1 MKHNNHISKI
11 IIAGII
17 LLVSSL
23 SYAQTASSSYFLDG
37 SFTRYQLNPALT
49 PERGYLAFPVL
60 SNFQFE
66 TYSSVGLSNFIYE
79 SKSDPSRLT
88 TFMSSEVNK
97 DDFLNALPSVS
108 KIKFGMDMDLFSL
121 GFYGFKGMNTL
132 NVKLRNSENINLP
145 KELFSFMK
153 ASLSD
158 GDYLIEDINI
168 NSYTYFEMALGHSH
182 KIKDNL
188 TIGARLKLL
197 VGGYYMDANVDR
209 INAKISG
216 DSWRVNANATAK
228 IAAPGSIK
236 PIYKT
241 GTEKEIDDFDYDF
254 DGIKNFGF
262 AVDLGAVYDMSELVE
277 GLQLSAS
284 LTDLGLINW
293 NMLTAATNNQ
303 EDVVFNGFSD
313 YDVTGDEE
321 DPTLDN
327 LEEDFK
333 NLVKVYD
340 QGTEKEK
347 VKLDATFRFGAE
359 YTMPFAHWI
368 SVGELITVRSGI
380 NEFSE
385 ARSSLILAPSKWFDM
400 TGNVAFSSYGTAYG
414 FMINLHP
421 AGLNLFLAS
430 DGIRAKVN
438 PQNIPIEDFFAN
450 FVFGINM
457 PIGKRR

>member
-11 IIAGII
+11 IITGII

-23 SYAQTASSSYFLDG
+23 SNAQTASSSYFLDG

-66 TYSSVGLSNFIYE
+66 AYSSVGLSNFLYE
-79 SKSDPSRLT
+79 SKSDPNKLT
-88 TFMSSEVNK
+88 TFMSSEVKK

-121 GFYGFKGMNTL
+121 GFYGFQGMNTL
-132 NVKLRNSENINLP
+132 NVKFRNSININLP

-168 NSYTYFEMALGHSH
+168 NSYTYLEMALGHSH
-182 KIKDNL
+182 KINSNL

-197 VGGYYMDANVDR
+197 VGGYYMDANVDQ
-209 INAKISG
+209 ISAKISG
-216 DSWRVNANATAK
+216 DSWRVNANAIVK
-228 IAAPGSIK
+228 VAAPGLK

-241 GTEKEIDDFDYDF
+241 GTEKEIEDFDYDF
-254 DGIKNFGF
+254 DGFDSYGF
-262 AVDLGAVYDMSELVE
+262 AMDLGAVYDISELVE

-284 LTDLGLINW
+284 LTDLGLISW
-293 NMLTAATNNQ
+293 NMMTAATNNT
-303 EDVVFNGFSD
+303 EDVVFNGFSN

-321 DPTLDN
+321 DPTMDN

-333 NLVKVYD
+333 NLVKIYD
-340 QGTEKEK
+340 QGSKKEK
-347 VKLDATFRFGAE
+347 VKLDATFRLGAE
-359 YTMPFAHWI
+359 YSMFFADWI
-368 SVGELITVRSGI
+368 SVGELFTVRSGI
-380 NEFSE
+380 NKFSE
-385 ARSSLILAPSKWFDM
+385 ARTSLVLAPSKWFDM

-421 AGLNLFLAS
+421 VGFNLFFAS
-430 DGIRAKVN
+430 DCLKAKVN
-438 PQNIPIEDFFAN
+438 PQFIPTED
-450 FVFGINM
+450 VWTSVTFGIIM
-457 PIGKRR
+457 LIGRRR

>member
-11 IIAGII
+11 IITGII
-17 LLVSSL
+17 LLVSYL
-23 SYAQTASSSYFLDG
+23 SNAQTASSSYFLDG

-66 TYSSVGLSNFIYE
+66 AYSSVGLSNFLYE
-79 SKSDPSRLT
+79 SKSDPNKLT

-121 GFYGFKGMNTL
+121 GFYGFQGMNTL
-132 NVKLRNSENINLP
+132 NVKFRNSININLP

-168 NSYTYFEMALGHSH
+168 NSYTYLEMALGHSH
-182 KIKDNL
+182 KINSNL

-197 VGGYYMDANVDR
+197 VGGYYMDANVDQ
-209 INAKISG
+209 ISAKISG
-216 DSWRVNANATAK
+216 DSWRVNANAIVK
-228 IAAPGSIK
+228 VAAPGLK

-241 GTEKEIDDFDYDF
+241 GTEKEIEDFDYDF
-254 DGIKNFGF
+254 DGFDSYGF
-262 AVDLGAVYDMSELVE
+262 AMDLGAVYDISELVE

-284 LTDLGLINW
+284 LTDLGLISW
-293 NMLTAATNNQ
+293 NMMTAATNNT
-303 EDVVFNGFSD
+303 EDVVFNGFSN

-321 DPTLDN
+321 DPTMDN

-333 NLVKVYD
+333 NLVKIYD
-340 QGTEKEK
+340 QGSKKEK
-347 VKLDATFRFGAE
+347 VKLDATFRLGAE
-359 YTMPFAHWI
+359 YSMFFADWI
-368 SVGELITVRSGI
+368 SVGELFTVRSGI
-380 NEFSE
+380 NKFSE
-385 ARSSLILAPSKWFDM
+385 ARTSLVLAPSKWFDM

-421 AGLNLFLAS
+421 VGFNLFFAS
-430 DGIRAKVN
+430 DCLKAKVN
-438 PQNIPIEDFFAN
+438 PQFIPTEEFWTN
-450 FVFGINM
+450 VTFGIIM
-457 PIGKRR
+457 PIGRRR

>member
-11 IIAGII
+11 IITGII

-23 SYAQTASSSYFLDG
+23 SNAQTASSSYFLDG

-60 SNFQFE
+60 CNFQFE
-66 TYSSVGLSNFIYE
+66 AYSSVGLSNFLYE
-79 SKSDPSRLT
+79 SKSDPNKLT
-88 TFMSSEVNK
+88 TFMSSEVKK

-121 GFYGFKGMNTL
+121 GFYGFQGMNTL
-132 NVKLRNSENINLP
+132 NVKFRNSININLP

-168 NSYTYFEMALGHSH
+168 NSYTYLEMALGHSH
-182 KIKDNL
+182 KINSNL

-197 VGGYYMDANVDR
+197 VGGYYMDANVDQ
-209 INAKISG
+209 ISAKISG
-216 DSWRVNANATAK
+216 DSWRVNANAIVK
-228 IAAPGSIK
+228 VAAPGLK

-241 GTEKEIDDFDYDF
+241 GTEKEIEDFDYDF
-254 DGIKNFGF
+254 DGFDSYGF
-262 AVDLGAVYDMSELVE
+262 AMDLGAVYDISELVE

-284 LTDLGLINW
+284 LTDLGLISW
-293 NMLTAATNNQ
+293 NMMTAATNNT
-303 EDVVFNGFSD
+303 EDVVFNGFSN

-321 DPTLDN
+321 DPTMDN

-333 NLVKVYD
+333 NLVKIYD
-340 QGTEKEK
+340 QGSKKEK
-347 VKLDATFRFGAE
+347 VKLDATFRLGAE
-359 YTMPFAHWI
+359 YSMFFADWI
-368 SVGELITVRSGI
+368 SVGELFTVRSGI
-380 NEFSE
+380 NKFSE
-385 ARSSLILAPSKWFDM
+385 ARTSLVLAPSKWFDM

-421 AGLNLFLAS
+421 VGFNLFFAS
-430 DGIRAKVN
+430 DCLKAKVN
-438 PQNIPIEDFFAN
+438 PQFIPTEEFWTN
-450 FVFGINM
+450 VTFGIIM
-457 PIGKRR
+457 PIGRRR

>member
-11 IIAGII
+11 IITGII

-23 SYAQTASSSYFLDG
+23 SNAQTASSSYFLDG

-66 TYSSVGLSNFIYE
+66 AYSSVGLSNFLYE
-79 SKSDPSRLT
+79 SKSDPNKLT

-121 GFYGFKGMNTL
+121 GFYGFQGMNTL
-132 NVKLRNSENINLP
+132 NVKFRNSININLP

-168 NSYTYFEMALGHSH
+168 NSYTYLEMALGHSH
-182 KIKDNL
+182 KINSNL

-197 VGGYYMDANVDR
+197 VGGYYMDANVDQ
-209 INAKISG
+209 ISAKISG
-216 DSWRVNANATAK
+216 DSWRVNANAIVK
-228 IAAPGSIK
+228 VAAPGLK

-241 GTEKEIDDFDYDF
+241 GTEKEIEDFDYDF
-254 DGIKNFGF
+254 DGFDSYGF
-262 AVDLGAVYDMSELVE
+262 AMDLGAVYDISELVE

-284 LTDLGLINW
+284 LTDLGLISW
-293 NMLTAATNNQ
+293 NMMTAATNNT
-303 EDVVFNGFSD
+303 EDVVFNGFSN

-321 DPTLDN
+321 DPTMDN

-333 NLVKVYD
+333 NLVKIYD
-340 QGTEKEK
+340 QGSKKEK
-347 VKLDATFRFGAE
+347 VKLDATFRLGAE
-359 YTMPFAHWI
+359 YSMFFADWI
-368 SVGELITVRSGI
+368 SVGELFTVRSGI
-380 NEFSE
+380 NKFSE
-385 ARSSLILAPSKWFDM
+385 ARTSLVLAPSKWFDM

-421 AGLNLFLAS
+421 VGFNLFFAS
-430 DGIRAKVN
+430 DCLKAKVN
-438 PQNIPIEDFFAN
+438 PQFIPTEEFWTN
-450 FVFGINM
+450 VTFGIIM
-457 PIGKRR
+457 PIGRRR

>member
-1 MKHNNHISKI
+1 MRHNNYISKI
-11 IIAGII
+11 IITGII

-23 SYAQTASSSYFLDG
+23 SNAQTASSSYFLDG

-66 TYSSVGLSNFIYE
+66 AYSSVGLSNFLYE
-79 SKSDPSRLT
+79 SKSDPNKLT

-168 NSYTYFEMALGHSH
+168 NSYTYLEMAVGHSH

-216 DSWRVNANATAK
+216 DSWRVNANATVKA
-228 IAAPGSIK
+228 AAPGLK

-241 GTEKEIDDFDYDF
+241 GTEKEIEDFDYDF
-254 DGIKNFGF
+254 DGFDSYGF
-262 AVDLGAVYDMSELVE
+262 AMDLGAVYDMSELVE

-284 LTDLGLINW
+284 LTDLGLISW
-293 NMLTAATNNQ
+293 NMMTAATNNT
-303 EDVVFNGFSD
+303 EDVVFNGFSN

-321 DPTLDN
+321 DPTMDN

-333 NLVKVYD
+333 NLVKIYD
-340 QGTEKEK
+340 QGSKKEK
-347 VKLDATFRFGAE
+347 VKLDATFRLGAE
-359 YTMPFAHWI
+359 YSMFFADWI
-368 SVGELITVRSGI
+368 SVGELFTVRSGI
-380 NEFSE
+380 NKFSE
-385 ARSSLILAPSKWFDM
+385 ARTSLVLAPSKWFDM

-421 AGLNLFLAS
+421 VGFNLFFAS
-430 DGIRAKVN
+430 DCLKAKVN
-438 PQNIPIEDFFAN
+438 PQFIPTEEFWTN
-450 FVFGINM
+450 VTFGVIM
-457 PIGKRR
+457 PIGRRR

>member
-1 MKHNNHISKI
+1 MRHNNYISKI
-11 IIAGII
+11 IITGII

-23 SYAQTASSSYFLDG
+23 SNAQTASSSYFLDG

-66 TYSSVGLSNFIYE
+66 ADSSVGLSNFLYE
-79 SKSDPSRLT
+79 SKSDPNKLT

-121 GFYGFKGMNTL
+121 GFYGFQGMNTL
-132 NVKLRNSENINLP
+132 NVKFRNSININLP

-168 NSYTYFEMALGHSH
+168 NSYTYLEMALGHSH
-182 KIKDNL
+182 KINSNL

-197 VGGYYMDANVDR
+197 VGGYYMDANVDQ
-209 INAKISG
+209 ISAKISG
-216 DSWRVNANATAK
+216 DSWRVNANAIVK
-228 IAAPGSIK
+228 VAAPGLK

-241 GTEKEIDDFDYDF
+241 GTEKEIEDFDYDF
-254 DGIKNFGF
+254 DGFDSYGF
-262 AVDLGAVYDMSELVE
+262 AMDLGAVYDISELVE

-284 LTDLGLINW
+284 LTDLGLISW
-293 NMLTAATNNQ
+293 NMMTAATNNT
-303 EDVVFNGFSD
+303 EDVVFNGFSN

-321 DPTLDN
+321 DPTMDN

-333 NLVKVYD
+333 NLVKIYD
-340 QGTEKEK
+340 QGSKKEK
-347 VKLDATFRFGAE
+347 VKLDATFRLGAE
-359 YTMPFAHWI
+359 YSMFFADWI
-368 SVGELITVRSGI
+368 SVGELFTVRSGI
-380 NEFSE
+380 NKFSE
-385 ARSSLILAPSKWFDM
+385 ARTSLVLAPSKWFDM

-421 AGLNLFLAS
+421 VGFNLFFAS
-430 DGIRAKVN
+430 DCLKAKVN
-438 PQNIPIEDFFAN
+438 PQFIPTEEFWTN
-450 FVFGINM
+450 VTFGIIM
-457 PIGKRR
+457 PIGRRR